1 MEGDGDV
8 VPLTAAEKQQA
19 LDAVAAMI
27 ASTIDGANC
36 ADVHAALSA
45 TLQSAGNWR
54 EVVQQKIDDRRRLSS
69 SCNNTNTNNK
79 NSNGDGDASVDDDK
93 EWGMLS
99 DVALRTTTWE
109 CPKCGN
115 KQSVVDV
122 RSSLRHSSTS
132 GAVRVLAEN
141 NTSSCSFCEGG
152 AMKRGF

>member
-1 MEGDGDV
+1 MEGDGDG

-45 TLQSAGNWR
+45 AQQSTENWR
-54 EVVQQKIDDRRRLSS
+54 EVVQQKIDARQRSSSS
-69 SCNNTNTNNK
+69 SCNNTNNTNTNII
-79 NSNGDGDASVDDDK
+79 NGNGEAPVDDDK
-93 EWGMLS
+93 EFVMLS
-99 DVALRTTTWE
+99 DVSLRTTTWE

-132 GAVRVLAEN
+132 AAVHVLTDN
-141 NTSSCSFCEGG
+141 NTSSCSICTGG
-152 AMKRGF
+152 DL